1 MNDIGLLLKQKW
13 DSDLEPIPGRNMMRC
28 NYSFTCIPENFRN
41 FSGIYI
47 EANWIYIS
55 LSLDTKN
62 EHKLIKRRE
71 TTSQYRY
78 LLMLM
83 WELGI
88 LKLTC
93 Y

>member
-1 MNDIGLLLKQKW
+1 MKISEISLV
-13 DSDLEPIPGRNMMRC
+13 
-28 NYSFTCIPENFRN
+28 
-41 FSGIYI
+41 YI

-62 EHKLIKRRE
+62 ENKLMKRRE

-88 LKLTC
+88 FKFTC